1 MPEFFAS
8 FHLLLGILSLLQK
21 NPQAAAFYDSCTPTQ
36 RQAIL
41 FQMGQITSQSQ
52 LRAFVDNLP
61 SATL

>member
-1 MPEFFAS
+1 MDLNMNAAVTFGE
-8 FHLLLGILSLLQK
+8 LLQK

>member
-1 MPEFFAS
+1 MS
-8 FHLLLGILSLLQK
+8 FDLEPAVTFGALLRQ
-21 NPQAAAFYDSCTPTQ
+21 NPKAARFYDRCTPEQ

-41 FQMGQITSQSQ
+41 LQLPEMKTESQ